1 MNTMIAGGLWL
12 PIIFS
17 GVVLVWIAEG
27 APLSTSTPTKSV
39 NLGYEFG
46 KTLKLSRK
54 LLRESRLLTHHYR
67 MWKLPGSHLDFTG
80 TSLNFTSVAINFTTW
95 LKLKPSDRLRFLS
108 DALQVYPM
116 YLEELEK
123 WEKEETKEGSPPPL
137 KKCVTFVRF
146 DLRDLLHHIH
156 RQMSS
161 LGLSHTKAS
170 SPEHL
175 WGGANDWCA
184 RVKMYQVLRTM
195 EQTLLRAVREYTILQ
210 RFHG

>member
-1 MNTMIAGGLWL
+1 MNTIIAGGFWL
-12 PIIFS
+12 SIIFS
-17 GVVLVWIAEG
+17 SMVLGWVAEG
-27 APLSTSTPTKSV
+27 APISTSTPPKSV
-39 NLGYEFG
+39 NLGHEFG
-46 KTLKLSRK
+46 KTLKLSRN
-54 LLRESRLLTHHYR
+54 LLRESRLLTHQYR

-80 TSLNFTSVAINFTTW
+80 TSLNLTSVAVNITVW

-108 DALQVYPM
+108 DALQVYPV

-123 WEKEETKEGSPPPL
+123 WEKRETKEGSAPL
-137 KKCVTFVRF
+137 KRSISCVRL

-161 LGLSHTKAS
+161 LGLNHTKAS
-170 SPEHL
+170 SPESL
-175 WGGANDWCA
+175 WGGANDWCT